1 MNATG
6 FPSSEGYGI
15 DASAESEGKDTVLCR
30 TFLKNS
36 ERHNLAQSALP
47 EINQWSSKKKQDT
60 NLKSIEILK

>member
-1 MNATG
+1 MNATV

-15 DASAESEGKDTVLCR
+15 DASAERRERYCSLSHLLE
-30 TFLKNS
+30 KNS